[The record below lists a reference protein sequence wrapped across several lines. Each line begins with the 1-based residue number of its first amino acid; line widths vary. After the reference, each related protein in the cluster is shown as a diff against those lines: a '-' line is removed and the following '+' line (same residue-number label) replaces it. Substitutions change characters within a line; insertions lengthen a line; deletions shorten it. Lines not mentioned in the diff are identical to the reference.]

1 MRVLVVGAGIG
12 GLACAVALS
21 RRGIDTQVVERAGEW
36 EQAGTG
42 LYLPAN
48 AVRALGELGVAAA
61 VGARASRV
69 RRQHFLD
76 HRGRPLAEI
85 DVDRFWSD
93 VGPCVALHRAAL
105 HEVLREAAAGVPVAL
120 GTSVAAVEDGDTPR
134 ISLPDGSQ
142 RSYDL
147 VVGADGVH
155 STVRGSMPGSHP
167 ARSVGQAS
175 WRFVVDGVAELTDW
189 RVMLARGRAFL
200 TVALGAGSVYCY
212 ADVDARD
219 APASAGDDWRTLFDD
234 FAEPVPRLLER
245 SGEAHH
251 APIEEVVPPVW
262 RGQRVVLVGD
272 AAHASSPNMA
282 QGAAMA
288 LEDALV
294 LAHQLQTA
302 GSIDEALTEYEQRR
316 GTRVSWVQ
324 EQTHRRDRTRSLPSP
339 IRNLTLRL
347 AAERIHRSNYRPLR
361 DPP

>member
-1 MRVLVVGAGIG
+1 MRALVVGAGIG

-21 RRGIDTQVVERAGEW
+21 RRGIDTQVVERATEW
-36 EQAGTG
+36 EPAGTG

-61 VGARASRV
+61 VEARANRI
-69 RRQHFLD
+69 RRQYFLD

-85 DVDRFWSD
+85 DVDRFWID
-93 VGPCVALHRAAL
+93 IGPCVAIHRAAL
-105 HEVLREAAAGVPVAL
+105 HEALREAAAGVPVAL
-120 GTSVAAVEDGDTPR
+120 GTSVAAVEDGDVPR
-134 ISLPDGSQ
+134 VSLSDGSQ
-142 RSYDL
+142 QSYDFL
-147 VVGADGVH
+147 VGADGVH
-155 STVRGSMPGSHP
+155 STVRSSMPGGHP
-167 ARSVGQAS
+167 ARPVGQAS
-175 WRFVVDGVAELTDW
+175 WRFVVDGFADLGDW
-189 RVMLARGRAFL
+189 RVMLGRGRAFL
-200 TVALGAGSVYCY
+200 TVALGEGSVYCY

-219 APASAGDDWRTLFDD
+219 APAAGRDEWRTLFDD
-234 FAEPVPRLLER
+234 FAGPVPGLLE
-245 SGEAHH
+245 GAGDAYY

-262 RGQRVVLVGD
+262 RARRVVLVGD

-294 LAHQLQTA
+294 LADQLQTA
-302 GSIDEALTEYEQRR
+302 GSIDEALIAYEQRR
-316 GTRVSWVQ
+316 VTRVTWVQ
-324 EQTHRRDRTRSLPSP
+324 EQTHRRDRTRNLPSP